1 MNKICPGCGEER
13 EVEQDFKWK
22 YKNRGIRQT
31 RCRYCQSLVNKRHY
45 KNNKQLY
52 LDRVRV
58 REVQVVENN
67 HRKLA
72 SYLLYHPC
80 VNCGCADVRVLE
92 FDHIYGEKLGDISR
106 MVGEGFCWATI
117 ETEIAKCEVSCVNC
131 HRIRTNER
139 GGWWRHIFPG

>member
-13 EVEQDFKWK
+13 DVEQDFKWK

-31 RCRYCQSLVNKRHY
+31 RCKFCQSLVNKQHY

-92 FDHIYGEKLGDISR
+92 FDHMYGEKLGDISR

-117 ETEIAKCEVSCVNC
+117 EAEIAKCEVRCVNC
-131 HRIRTNER
+131 HRIKTNER
-139 GGWWRHIFPG
+139 GGWWRHLFPG